1 MKADVTMFAGSTTSD
16 VNNEQMQGQ
25 EDDGPREEKRENFRL
40 GQSDARASAQVSLR
54 VLAGQDAPR

>member
-1 MKADVTMFAGSTTSD
+1 MFAGSTTSD

-40 GQSDARASAQVSLR
+40 GQSDARASAQVSLC
-54 VLAGQDAPR
+54 VLAGEDASR